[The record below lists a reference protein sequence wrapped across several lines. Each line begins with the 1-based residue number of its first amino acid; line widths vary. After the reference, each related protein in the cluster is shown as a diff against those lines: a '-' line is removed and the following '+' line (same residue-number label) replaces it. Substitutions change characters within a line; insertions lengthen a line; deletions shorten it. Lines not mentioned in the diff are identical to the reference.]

1 MPFLWVALLL
11 ASGAA
16 SSDRHFEVTASRF
29 KFEPDLLEVAE
40 GDRVVVTIR
49 TLDVEHGFAIKKLKL
64 KAEVPKGSDSVRLEF
79 VADKAGTYE
88 ISCSEYCGKGHGRMK
103 AKLVVTPRAV
113 VGDGR

>member
-16 SSDRHFEVTASRF
+16 NGDRHFEVTASRY
-29 KFEPDLLEVAE
+29 KFEPALLEVAE

-88 ISCSEYCGKGHGRMK
+88 ITCSEYCGKGHGRMK
-103 AKLVVTPRAV
+103 AKLVVTPRTV
-113 VGDGR
+113 VGDKR